1 MTEIFLVAIAVLPPL
16 FLAAF
21 FLTHFRHRFGFRL
34 GFRAVVGGM
43 VSAPLALGFSILLS
57 RLGLPHDGI
66 AGAAVHAWMGAAIPE
81 EIAKF
86 MIVWFYI
93 RRHPACDSAG
103 DLFCGSVLVGI
114 GFALLENLLYVF
126 DAGPVWLQTGLM
138 RAVLA
143 VPGHTIDG
151 MMMGVF
157 LAWWW
162 RRAISPGLAI
172 VLALFLP
179 IMAHGLYD
187 FPLMGLEAID
197 GMGLDAPDGWG
208 EALYYLFIGVL
219 AISAVAA
226 IWAARAELIEVFDHA
241 EPDIDLRPGPA
252 GTLRAWRWLGRI
264 VQFGAV
270 GAALIGILLHAHGE
284 PEGMAI
290 VSIAL
295 LPAAFGTIMTMR
307 LPRDGATIRNWPRV
321 ASPK

>member
-1 MTEIFLVAIAVLPPL
+1 
-16 FLAAF
+16 
-21 FLTHFRHRFGFRL
+21 
-34 GFRAVVGGM
+34 
-43 VSAPLALGFSILLS
+43 
-57 RLGLPHDGI
+57 
-66 AGAAVHAWMGAAIPE
+66 MGAAIPE